1 MPAYVFVNVK
11 ITDPARYPSY
21 IQVAPDSIHR
31 YGGRY
36 LARGGAAVQLEG
48 EWEPQR
54 VVVLEFESLERAK
67 AWWASEEY
75 REAKALRQATSIT
88 QMIAVEG
95 LPTPL

>member
-1 MPAYVFVNVK
+1 MPAYVFVNVE
-11 ITDPARYPSY
+11 IIDPARYPSY

-36 LARGGAAVQLEG
+36 LARGGRTEKLEG
-48 EWEPQR
+48 EWEPKR

-67 AWWASEEY
+67 EWWASEEY
-75 REAKALRQATSIT
+75 REPKALRNATART

-95 LPTPL
+95 LASPL